1 MKKGLL
7 RHWLAGNSTI
17 IDELF
22 DDFEGSPPDAIVCS
36 VGGGGLLNGIM
47 LGLDR
52 HGWADKVTVLALETE
67 GADCLSRSLQ
77 AGSQVT
83 MQEITSIARSLGA
96 SRVSDKT
103 WDLVQQ
109 YPNIRSVV
117 LRDADAARACVRF
130 AEEQKMIVEPACGVC
145 LAMLYDDLLEELIPG
160 LGPESRVVV
169 IVCGGE
175 REAWFL
181 LPGKLDKL
189 IADSLIG
196 SNIDVERLLEYE
208 LEYGQTGKGGSRS
221 RSTLTIDGATQVRNL
236 GRM

>member
-1 MKKGLL
+1 VDVEPLLPAPPSPFNDTPHQNYEEGLL

-22 DDFEGSPPDAIVCS
+22 DDFEDSPPDAIVCS

-109 YPNIRSVV
+109 YPNIHSVV

-145 LAMLYDDLLEELIPG
+145 LAMLYDGLLGELIPG

-175 REAWFL
+175 REK
-181 LPGKLDKL
+181 PGFCCQEGC
-189 IADSLIG
+189 IS
-196 SNIDVERLLEYE
+196 
-208 LEYGQTGKGGSRS
+208 
-221 RSTLTIDGATQVRNL
+221 
-236 GRM
+236 

>member
-1 MKKGLL
+1 VGVGLLLPAPQSPFTTPSSKIMKEGLL

-52 HGWADKVTVLALETE
+52 CGWGDKVTVLALETE

-77 AGSQVT
+77 AGAQVT
-83 MQEITSIARSLGA
+83 MQEITSIARSLGV

-103 WDLVQQ
+103 WDLVQKH
-109 YPNIRSVV
+109 PNIRSIV

-160 LGPESRVVV
+160 LGPNSKVVV

-175 REAWFL
+175 REAWVCCWE
-181 LPGKLDKL
+181 
-189 IADSLIG
+189 S
-196 SNIDVERLLEYE
+196 
-208 LEYGQTGKGGSRS
+208 
-221 RSTLTIDGATQVRNL
+221 
-236 GRM
+236 

>member
-1 MKKGLL
+1 LL

-47 LGLDR
+47 LGLERYD
-52 HGWADKVTVLALETE
+52 WADKVTVLALETE

-77 AGSQVT
+77 AGGQVT
-83 MQEITSIARSLGA
+83 MQEITSIARSLGV
-96 SRVSDKT
+96 SRVSNKT

-109 YPNIRSVV
+109 HPNIRSVV

-145 LAMLYDDLLEELIPG
+145 LAVFYDDLVEELIPG
-160 LGPESRVVV
+160 LGPDSKVVV

-175 REAWFL
+175 RNLVL
-181 LPGKLDKL
+181 LLGKLDTL
-189 IADSLIG
+189 IADPLEG
-196 SNIDVERLLEYE
+196 SNIDVEKLLEYE
-208 LEYGQTGKGGSRS
+208 LEYGQTGKGSSRS